1 MIAHFQKFNTTQTT
15 LAVAITL
22 LTLVFLVYFISDCL
36 KHKEDFT
43 KTKLIPLGLIGA
55 IANFFDTLGIGSFA
69 TSQAGFK
76 FTKSCEDELMPGTLN
91 VGNTLPV
98 VIQFILFMTIGN
110 VAGLT
115 LAALI
120 GSAAIGAIIG
130 ASIVSKLSVDKI
142 RYALGAALIILAV
155 VILSRLMS
163 WGPFAGNS
171 ADPNALQQL
180 LGWRLIVG
188 IIVNFF
194 LGALMTVGVGLYA
207 PCMALVGALGL
218 NLDAA
223 FPIMMGSC
231 AFLMPSA
238 GIKFIKEGKYDRK
251 AAIMI
256 SLFGSI
262 GVFLAYFLVSS
273 LQLRTLTFIVL
284 LVMLYT
290 AFTFFRDAARS
301 TAK

>member
-1 MIAHFQKFNTTQTT
+1 MIAHFQEFNKAQAA
-15 LAVAITL
+15 LAIAITL
-22 LTLVFLVYFISDCL
+22 FTLVFLVYFISDCL
-36 KHKEDFT
+36 KHKSDFD
-43 KTKLIPLGLIGA
+43 KQKLIPLGLIGL

-76 FTKSCEDELMPGTLN
+76 FTKSCKDELMPGTLN

-98 VIQFILFMTIGN
+98 VIQFILFLRIGN

-115 LAALI
+115 LVALI
-120 GSAAIGAIIG
+120 SAAAIGAIIG
-130 ASIVSKLSVDKI
+130 AGVVSKLPVDKI

-155 VILSRLMS
+155 VLFLKNIG
-163 WGPFAGNS
+163 WGPFES
-171 ADPNALQQL
+171 PEETNAIQAL
-180 LGWRLIVG
+180 LGWKLAVG
-188 IIVNFF
+188 VIVNFL

-207 PCMALVGALGL
+207 PCIALVGALGL
-218 NLDAA
+218 NIDAA

-262 GVFLAYFLVSS
+262 GVFMAHFIATNLPIK
-273 LQLRTLTFIVL
+273 TLTFVVIM
-284 LVMLYT
+284 VMIYT
-290 AFTFFRDAARS
+290 SITFFRDARKSVA
-301 TAK
+301 